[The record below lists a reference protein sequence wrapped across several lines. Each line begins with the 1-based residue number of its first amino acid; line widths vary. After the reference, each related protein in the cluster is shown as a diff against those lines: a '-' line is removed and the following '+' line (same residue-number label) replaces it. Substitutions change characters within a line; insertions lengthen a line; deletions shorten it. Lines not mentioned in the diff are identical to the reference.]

1 MELLSNESK
10 DSMFGLKCS
19 SPHFV
24 MKVLNDHV
32 RISSL
37 LVELYVSIRTIYVSI
52 NHKQIRV
59 CTFASLSY
67 SLYCLYIA

>member
-1 MELLSNESK
+1 
-10 DSMFGLKCS
+10 
-19 SPHFV
+19 

-59 CTFASLSY
+59 HTFASLSY